1 MTPELCIDMAL
12 LYLPKDGTDW
22 RPLCAKVITF
32 FENSTLPITHRA
44 NVPAQVALY
53 AFENMGRDYMDRHG
67 EWRGRLGSVAARH
80 DRMALGDEAAQ

>member
-22 RPLCAKVITF
+22 RPLCAKAITF

-44 NVPAQVALY
+44 NVPAQVALN
-53 AFENMGRDYMDRHG
+53 AFDNMGRDYMDKHA
-67 EWRGRLGSVAARH
+67 EWRGRLGSVAYRH
-80 DRMALGDEAAQ
+80 DRMALGEDAVQ